1 MNSNR
6 IADDHTG
13 QNIFDQ
19 DVWSSLPLD
28 QEIDLDSIV
37 PSGDSLPKTS
47 GNSAE
52 SSASPP
58 TTPGRTPNNSSSG
71 SLLGTSRSTMGTE
84 LAIGIVVAMLSIGLF
99 LAHRRKNKSKK
110 EFFVE
115 VGDGDAPPEKPAKTE
130 MASPTPRSVCSLE
143 TERAAG
149 GRNIIP
155 VVEVTDE
162 NNSFGPMYEV

>member
-1 MNSNR
+1 M
-6 IADDHTG
+6 DG

-19 DVWSSLPLD
+19 DVWSILPLD
-28 QEIDLDSIV
+28 QEIDLDSVV
-37 PSGDSLPKTS
+37 PTGDSLPEPS
-47 GNSAE
+47 ENPADP
-52 SSASPP
+52 SASLP
-58 TTPGRTPNNSSSG
+58 TTPGRKPNNSSSG

-84 LAIGIVVAMLSIGLF
+84 LAIGIVVAMLSVGLF
-99 LAHRRKNKSKK
+99 LVHRRKNKSKK

-115 VGDGDAPPEKPAKTE
+115 VGDGSVAGDAPPEKPAKTE
-130 MASPTPRSVCSLE
+130 MSSPPPRSICSSTVE